1 MQFQVYTL
9 WASRLGWY
17 AYLCCSFFFLP
28 HGVAVGLQEPPVYQS
43 TGGPCWLVLMAC
55 WGAVSPPSPPKGHSV
70 HTQPQTRAPAS
81 PGGRVRTSP
90 ASATKNHLPTTFCF
104 PKDPSPL
111 VSSQEGGLL
120 SVISHRIPA
129 QPREE
134 CPARTVWCFAL
145 TLPSE
150 RRKQ

>member
-90 ASATKNHLPTTFCF
+90 ASVSHQEPSSYHLLLPQR
-104 PKDPSPL
+104 
-111 VSSQEGGLL
+111 SQPPGLL
-120 SVISHRIPA
+120 SGRRASLSDISQDSSPT
-129 QPREE
+129 QGGVPGKDSLVF
-134 CPARTVWCFAL
+134 CTD
-145 TLPSE
+145 PSF
-150 RRKQ
+150 